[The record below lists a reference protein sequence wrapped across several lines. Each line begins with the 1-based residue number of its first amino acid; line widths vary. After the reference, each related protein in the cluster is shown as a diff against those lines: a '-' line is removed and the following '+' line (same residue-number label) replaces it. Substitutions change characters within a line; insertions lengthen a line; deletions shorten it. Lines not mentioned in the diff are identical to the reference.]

1 MNLSEIISCKEYS
14 SNLPDDRKIVK
25 LIVVNL
31 IVMESCDGEL
41 VTLRSTMELQI
52 PHGFLKRSILKVCET
67 ISKSQ
72 HRRFQSKSR
81 RY

>member
-1 MNLSEIISCKEYS
+1 MYIYIF
-14 SNLPDDRKIVK
+14 I
-25 LIVVNL
+25 
-31 IVMESCDGEL
+31 SCDGEFA
-41 VTLRSTMELQI
+41 TSRSTMELQI

>member
-1 MNLSEIISCKEYS
+1 MQIFVCLISC
-14 SNLPDDRKIVK
+14 DR
-25 LIVVNL
+25 
-31 IVMESCDGEL
+31 EFS
-41 VTLRSTMELQI
+41 TLRSTMELQI
-52 PHGFLKRSILKVCET
+52 PHGFLKRSALKVSET

>member
-1 MNLSEIISCKEYS
+1 MQCLLFFNQFVHFI
-14 SNLPDDRKIVK
+14 
-25 LIVVNL
+25 
-31 IVMESCDGEL
+31 SCDGEFA
-41 VTLRSTMELQI
+41 TLRSTMELQI